1 MKNEYVKA
9 AGKLYAA
16 RLLFVIV
23 TFIFLIPLGF
33 LSGIW
38 GGALYSVL
46 TAIPYLG
53 LIYYD
58 MRDKGAQ
65 DLKEVDGLC
74 FQPQKGFFIGLLGA
88 AGSLVLLALLAL
100 SAFGAFPASFATM
113 RTVYH
118 VYYGPFMNFFGGQ
131 VESVTLM
138 HVLAPAAEILLCG
151 VSYLTGARPAR
162 KLRVNNQRKMDDIAK
177 EKEKNA

>member
-23 TFIFLIPLGF
+23 TFIFLIPLAF
-33 LSGIW
+33 LAKIW
-38 GGALYSVL
+38 DGVLYSVL

-65 DLKEVDGLC
+65 DFKEVDGLS
-74 FQPQKGFFIGLLGA
+74 FNPKKGFFIGLLGA
-88 AGSLVLLALLAL
+88 AGSLVLLVLLVL
-100 SAFGAFPASFATM
+100 SAFGAFGVSFDTM

-118 VYYGPFMNFFGGQ
+118 VYYGPIMNFFGGQ
-131 VESVTLM
+131 VETVTLL

-151 VSYLTGARPAR
+151 VSYLIGARQAQ
-162 KLRVNNQRKMDDIAK
+162 KLRVDNKKKMDDMA
-177 EKEKNA
+177 EKKNA